1 MCIRDSIYRGANIS
15 TLSDPTLTATSL
27 DADDTVTI
35 ATSPQTGTLPTGI
48 SLSNT
53 GTLSGTVGSPSA
65 GFATHTFTLRATAES
80 GVESITADSPTYTLV
95 TKGTRVTDVSPTTF
109 GGESGST
116 FTITGHGFNGSP
128 AVRAAGSGEGVKFV
142 GTGTGNTFTQNAAS
156 ITVDSDTQLTV
167 TTSADITSIDAGDGL
182 DIVVKLVGISDE
194 FKLSDDSN
202 STRIAAP
209 AGITAGTPTTLTN
222 TITSA
227 LRGQALTGTDFVI
240 PAASDSNGTIASYAL
255 NTAFSASTGLS
266 SDANWLSFNPSNR
279 QITGN
284 VPASYIAGGGSITVP
299 IRITDNAGNILDQDY
314 TITVDGQGFS
324 YPLGISHSAMFD
336 GSSSLSRS
344 PSTIINS
351 SQTTWTWSMW
361 MKRSKLGI
369 GNMRIFGVATG
380 STQTEINVDQDDR
393 MFIYTDNGL
402 NYYRYDERKLR
413 DMSAWYHL
421 SLIHI

>member
-1 MCIRDSIYRGANIS
+1 MNKIEINKTDGDTGAISIEDIGTSSTYGAGTSGTTTDAVYLGNVNTTS
-15 TLSDPTLTATSL
+15 VTLTGTQYNFNNSVYIQAAAADENIVISSGGSNAVAITS
-27 DADDTVTI
+27 
-35 ATSPQTGTLPTGI
+35 
-48 SLSNT
+48 
-53 GTLSGTVGSPSA
+53 SGGNI
-65 GFATHTFTLRATAES
+65 GFATSGVILQNNAATSIATAGGAVS
-80 GVESITADSPTYTLV
+80 FGANTL
-95 TKGTRVTDVSPTTF
+95 GT
-109 GGESGST
+109 SGSV
-116 FTITGHGFNGSP
+116 S
-128 AVRAAGSGEGVKFV
+128 V
-142 GTGTGNTFTQNAAS
+142 G
-156 ITVDSDTQLTV
+156 
-167 TTSADITSIDAGDGL
+167 SIDA
-182 DIVVKLVGISDE
+182 
-194 FKLSDDSN
+194 
-202 STRIAAP
+202 T

-380 STQTEINVDQDDR
+380 STQTEINAVS
-393 MFIYTDNGL
+393 YT
-402 NYYRYDERKLR
+402 
-413 DMSAWYHL
+413 HL
-421 SLIHI
+421 TLPTNREV